1 MSRSPT
7 TRRRG
12 RPPGLTGREL
22 IGVARGVFL
31 EHGYAGTTMDDVAA
45 RARISKS
52 SLYRAHAS
60 PELLYAA
67 VVRDWAAAGRDA
79 MSPHLET
86 PLRSGQDVR
95 SDLVAFCEVLRAGV
109 LDHEVLQMRRLVTT
123 ESTRQPDVADEYFT
137 QSWERN
143 IDALA
148 DVLRDLHD
156 QGRLTVPHP
165 RLAADQLTWL
175 VLGASLNRR
184 LLTDND
190 QRSTLNPLSTM
201 PSTSSSP
208 ATGHPH
214 AAKPPPKA
222 PA

>member
-60 PELLYAA
+60 KELLYAA

-86 PLRSGQDVR
+86 LRSGQDVR

-190 QRSTLNPLSTM
+190 QRSSSEPTVDYAVDLFLAGYR
-201 PSTSSSP
+201 PSTRSE
-208 ATGHPH
+208 A
-214 AAKPPPKA
+214 PPKA